1 MHCWCHPQ
9 ELKKLVIAAWDPNPE
24 RRPDMRAVVDTLDD
38 QIRLMPRPAGGNRIG
53 SGTQTDGGSGGDGGG
68 KCCSVQ

>member
-1 MHCWCHPQ
+1 MLSIVQ

-38 QIRLMPRPAGGNRIG
+38 TLRAMPRPAGNSGMGRTNHSDNAAG
-53 SGTQTDGGSGGDGGG
+53 SGS